1 MVSSSCNRLDH
12 LGANQEFQ
20 ITSAILPDDQGR
32 AKFVDAVSN
41 RHHHDLVQCLLDC
54 LDSMP
59 GAHDTIEQKS
69 GPQANAAW
77 GPLTNLTLVTTNE

>member
-1 MVSSSCNRLDH
+1 
-12 LGANQEFQ
+12 
-20 ITSAILPDDQGR
+20 
-32 AKFVDAVSN
+32 
-41 RHHHDLVQCLLDC
+41 
-54 LDSMP
+54 MP